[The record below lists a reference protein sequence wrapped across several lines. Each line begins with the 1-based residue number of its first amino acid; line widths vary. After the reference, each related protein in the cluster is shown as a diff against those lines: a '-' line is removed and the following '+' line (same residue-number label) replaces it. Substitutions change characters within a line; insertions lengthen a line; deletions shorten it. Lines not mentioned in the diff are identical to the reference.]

1 MTLEA
6 KGDGFGRGRVV
17 PNRAR
22 LASMDEMEALGAEG
36 GVTGLQP
43 GGIALEQ

>member
-1 MTLEA
+1 MTLETQ
-6 KGDGFGRGRVV
+6 GHGFGRGRVI

-22 LASMDEMEALGAEG
+22 LAGMDEMEALAAEG
-36 GVTGLQP
+36 GVTALQP